1 MYFWRSLSIL
11 LVAALAAAQSP
22 SFDFET
28 LQTLQSD
35 QGDLCLGL
43 AEQLSSLR
51 VEYESFA
58 PSVSGSSANSLKREY
73 ERLWDAGSQIQRICN
88 EISRIQQKMENS

>member
-58 PSVSGSSANSLKREY
+58 PSVSGSSAVSYRSLGYVRVVDLLTV
-73 ERLWDAGSQIQRICN
+73 RR
-88 EISRIQQKMENS
+88 RTR